1 MKKILSV
8 IWSLCVALTMQAS
21 YGILVNSNTYFE
33 GTYVGEDNGYS
44 QYLAHV
50 SVKSGDYFQL
60 CDKDNDAVWTVPLDT
75 WSVDGFTLN
84 GSKYESSVTG
94 CYDFYIKLKYASD
107 QLYIGNGSGCGEG
120 EPYGEPADP
129 DAKFYITGNAA
140 LVGADKEWNAAAIT
154 VTEDSYTF
162 TDLAAGVNYELKVT
176 TNGSWTTVKGYDDLT
191 VKADGLR
198 GDAIMDTLAHYL
210 E

>member
-94 CYDFYIKLKYASD
+94 CYDFYIKLKYAAD
-107 QLYIGNGSGCGEG
+107 QLYIGNGSGWVR
-120 EPYGEPADP
+120 A
-129 DAKFYITGNAA
+129 N
-140 LVGADKEWNAAAIT
+140 
-154 VTEDSYTF
+154 
-162 TDLAAGVNYELKVT
+162 
-176 TNGSWTTVKGYDDLT
+176 LT
-191 VKADGLR
+191 ASLPIPMRSSISPVMRHL
-198 GDAIMDTLAHYL
+198 
-210 E
+210 